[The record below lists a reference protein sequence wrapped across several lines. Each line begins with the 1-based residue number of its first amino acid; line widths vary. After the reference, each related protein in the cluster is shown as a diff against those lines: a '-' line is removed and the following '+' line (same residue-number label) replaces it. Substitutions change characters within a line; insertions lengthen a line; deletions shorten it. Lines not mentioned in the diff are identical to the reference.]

1 MIVFDL
7 VCQPG
12 GHQFEGWFSSSSDYE
27 AQKEQGLLSCPSCG
41 TLSVGKAVMAP
52 NVGAKGNQR
61 SASAEPVHQSTDES
75 SSVSA
80 PAAVSNVVDVPA
92 KYQELLDLAAKAQ
105 AKLLEK
111 SEWVGDDFPEKAR
124 EIHYGETDEKPIHGI
139 ASPDDAAALE
149 DEGIDIAALPLPVT
163 PPESQN

>member
-27 AQKEQGLLSCPSCG
+27 TQKEQGLLSCPSCG

-61 SASAEPVHQSTDES
+61 SGAAEPVRSAPSES
-75 SSVSA
+75 GTGA
-80 PAAVSNVVDVPA
+80 EPAAVSNVVEVPA

-124 EIHYGETDEKPIHGI
+124 EIHYGEADEKPIHGI
-139 ASPDDAAALE
+139 ATPDDAAALE

-163 PPESQN
+163 PPKSQN

>member
-12 GHQFEGWFSSSSDYE
+12 EHRFEGWFNSSRDYE

-52 NVGAKGNQR
+52 NVGAKGNQQVATVDPVQ
-61 SASAEPVHQSTDES
+61 SSTNEFASEP
-75 SSVSA
+75 A
-80 PAAVSNVVDVPA
+80 PAAVSNVVEVPA

-111 SEWVGDDFPEKAR
+111 SEWVGGDFPEKVR
-124 EIHYGETDEKPIHGI
+124 EIHYGETDEKAIHGI
-139 ASPDDAAALE
+139 ATPDDAAALE
-149 DEGIDIAALPLPVT
+149 EEGIDIAPLPLPVT